1 MISNLRELELIHQKH
16 IDYRSKCLN
25 LIASENLVS
34 PRVRSYLTSEFGHR
48 YGCYP
53 TLKPENRKY
62 RGNKYIHEFEIATH
76 DLVKE
81 VFDADYVDLR
91 PISGQI
97 AGVSTVLGLLD
108 PGDLVLEVSMK
119 DWGHGLVTSMLNTSH
134 FRQTIK
140 VNWLPYNN
148 DQILEMSKLVD
159 LIQKHEPKLIIF
171 GGSGTLFPDPVEE
184 IKDIV
189 DGKRIWLAYDASH
202 VTGLIAGG
210 IFPNPLDQGV
220 DVMFGSIHKT
230 FPGPQGGM
238 IISRIKE
245 PMKKI
250 GDVISPGLVSSH
262 HLNRLPSFAAA
273 LLEMKKYGEDYSHQI
288 VKNSRAL
295 GKALDKRGFN
305 IIAST
310 KGYTDTHILLMDVT
324 AFGSSL
330 EISLL
335 LEEANILCSSDFG
348 QNIGQ
353 IRFGT
358 SEVTRRGME
367 ELEMKEIADFI
378 GRVLLDREDPVHV
391 RADVESYKDDYSDY
405 RYCLDSK

>member
-53 TLKPENRKY
+53 TLKPEKRKY
-62 RGNKYIHEFEIATH
+62 RGNRYIHEFEIATH

-91 PISGQI
+91 PIGGQI
-97 AGVSTVLGLLD
+97 AGVSTVLGLLE

-119 DWGHGLVTSMLNTSH
+119 DWGHGLVTSMLNTGH
-134 FRQTIK
+134 FKQTIK
-140 VNWLPYNN
+140 VDWLPYDN

-189 DGKRIWLAYDASH
+189 DAKGIWLAYDASH

-230 FPGPQGGM
+230 FPGPQGG
-238 IISRIKE
+238 IVTSRIKE

-305 IIAST
+305 VIAST

-353 IRFGT
+353 IRLGT
-358 SEVTRRGME
+358 SEVTRRGMKE
-367 ELEMKEIADFI
+367 PEMEEIADFI